1 VEVVLDHDDFQVDYS
16 VGFDENP
23 AEALESVVAD
33 QDDEAA
39 LVDNAQ
45 NFVMIVVDAA
55 LESVD
60 DFPNAAGSAA
70 LNDFQ
75 ELKD

>member
-1 VEVVLDHDDFQVDYS
+1 MEVVLDHDDFQVDYS

-55 LESVD
+55 LESVRED
-60 DFPNAAGSAA
+60 Q
-70 LNDFQ
+70 L
-75 ELKD
+75 

>member
-1 VEVVLDHDDFQVDYS
+1 LDHDDFQVDYS
-16 VGFDENP
+16 DSGFDDNP
-23 AEALESVVAD
+23 EAALESVVAD

-45 NFVMIVVDAA
+45 NFVMLVDAA

-75 ELKD
+75 ELTD

>member
-1 VEVVLDHDDFQVDYS
+1 MDHDDFQVDYS
-16 VGFDENP
+16 DSGFDDNP
-23 AEALESVVAD
+23 AALESVVAD

-45 NFVMIVVDAA
+45 NFVMLVDAA

-75 ELKD
+75 ELTD